1 MTKISADRFL
11 LNDWRRRWFSKTSRS
26 SSHTIFP
33 LFSLPLSSRSP
44 FSGRMCVRTSP
55 RFFPYCKRE
64 LKSVFILNI
73 RAASV
78 RCSPAWPHRGK
89 TGLVQRAVEKEC
101 MDKRTNTHAHLL
113 PVWTR
118 VGDNWEILKPLST
131 HFFTTLPW
139 GARRRRVST
148 KIHQTSFVLAAM
160 SVSNAFSIH
169 FGFGSAR
176 ATCERECGTETT
188 TTAASGA
195 YMRATHKKPDR
206 RERGKT
212 LLCIS
217 HMRWRDEYKNGKNLL
232 SKLF

>member
-1 MTKISADRFL
+1 MTKISADRLL

-89 TGLVQRAVEKEC
+89 TGLVRRKRVYGQTHKHSRAFCCLCGREWVTIGKFLSLFPHTFLPPFCEAHGDEEYQQKSSKHPSCWPLCPSLMPFLFTSASAVRERHLKE
-101 MDKRTNTHAHLL
+101 RERH
-113 PVWTR
+113 
-118 VGDNWEILKPLST
+118 GDNNNSSSSI
-131 HFFTTLPW
+131 
-139 GARRRRVST
+139 R
-148 KIHQTSFVLAAM
+148 
-160 SVSNAFSIH
+160 SIH
-169 FGFGSAR
+169 ESN
-176 ATCERECGTETT
+176 T
-188 TTAASGA
+188 
-195 YMRATHKKPDR
+195 
-206 RERGKT
+206 
-212 LLCIS
+212 
-217 HMRWRDEYKNGKNLL
+217 
-232 SKLF
+232 